1 MKRQSFIAL
10 LSIACIITIVPSTV
24 IAKVNSKTTTVVFPK
39 GSTCGSFYGNVQ
51 GRNLVLGLLKGQL
64 FFVNPDDPS
73 AYRVTVRDPNGGIMR
88 DEGGSMVN
96 WYIPKSGRYRVTL
109 EPFDKRNKMT
119 NVVFCANNP

>member
-1 MKRQSFIAL
+1 MKIHLFL
-10 LSIACIITIVPSTV
+10 TPLTIACMVTV
-24 IAKVNSKTTTVVFPK
+24 LPNTVFAKVNSKNTTVVFPK

-73 AYRVTVRDPNGGIMR
+73 AYRVTVRDPNGKVMR

-96 WYIPKSGRYRVTL
+96 WYIPRSGKYTVTL

-119 NVVFCANNP
+119 NVEFCADNP